1 VTEGAARAWRVE
13 RDEVLVAPD
22 ARLPL
27 TCLKCGARNHPK
39 GKVTRRRETLLQADT
54 RSGIVS
60 GLGGAL
66 VAQAMR
72 SFPQSAGMILLGA
85 TVVLAPVVWF
95 LHHKTPRQVVELPLC
110 TSCDAR
116 WSQGVIFRRA
126 FVGAMVLG
134 LAAGVAAVLGE
145 LLPMKTVAVG
155 GGVAFVLVLL
165 AAVTAKLPARFVTAT
180 RIGPQ
185 GAWLKG
191 VDPAALARLSRDRA
205 EEPRSDVIEERR

>member
-1 VTEGAARAWRVE
+1 MTEGAARTWRVD
-13 RDEVLVAPD
+13 RDELLVAPE

-27 TCLKCGARNHPK
+27 TCLKCGARNQPK
-39 GKVTRRRETLLQADT
+39 GKVTRRKETLLQADT

-60 GLGGAL
+60 GLGGAM

-72 SFPQSAGMILLGA
+72 SFPDSAAAILVGA
-85 TVVLAPVVWF
+85 TLVLAPLVWL

-110 TSCDAR
+110 TSCNAR
-116 WSQGVIFRRA
+116 WSQGVMFRRA
-126 FVGAMVLG
+126 FVGAMVLL
-134 LAAGVAAVLGE
+134 LAVGAVAVLGE
-145 LLPMKTVAVG
+145 LLPVKTVAVV

-165 AAVTAKLPARFVTAT
+165 AAVSAKLPARFVTAT

-191 VDPAALARLSRDRA
+191 VDAGALARLAKERA
-205 EEPRSDVIEERR
+205 DAAS